1 MTTSPAPQYLSYAE
15 AAVRYGTSV
24 RRLERLAATGRLTR
38 HKSARDRR
46 RTILAVSELDQLLT
60 THTPAA

>member
-1 MTTSPAPQYLSYAE
+1 MTTAPAPQYLTYAE
-15 AAVRYGTSV
+15 AAARYSTSV
-24 RRLERLAATGRLTR
+24 RRLERLTATGRLTR